1 MPVILERQV
10 QKIYPGKWD
19 ELDAIDK
26 RYDEVEKKYNF
37 PPKRKYRAYSASADV
52 DTIIIEREW
61 KSMAKY
67 EEAMYKLWGDAE
79 EQKLLKESEKII
91 KHNHIEFY
99 LVWPL
104 RV

>member
-1 MPVILERQV
+1 MPVVLERQV

-19 ELDAIDK
+19 EFDAIEK
-26 RYDEVEKKYNF
+26 RYDEVEKCNF
-37 PPKRKYRAYSASADV
+37 PPKRSYRAYSASADN
-52 DTIIIEREW
+52 DTCIIEREW
-61 KSMAKY
+61 KSMTKY
-67 EEAMYKLWGDAE
+67 EEALYKAWMDPE
-79 EQKLLKESEKII
+79 WQKLLKESEKII